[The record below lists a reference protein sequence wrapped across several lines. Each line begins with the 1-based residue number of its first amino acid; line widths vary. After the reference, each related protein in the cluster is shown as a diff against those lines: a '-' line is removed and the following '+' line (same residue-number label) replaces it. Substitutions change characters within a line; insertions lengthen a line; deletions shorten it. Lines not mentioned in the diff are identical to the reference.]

1 MTVRK
6 FLNEFEIY
14 LGAVASGAMF
24 LVLLAQVI
32 SRYVFNQAFS
42 WSEELA
48 LILFIWSIYFGACAA
63 VRRHQHLRLEI
74 LLDKVSPR
82 TRLVLDLVGNF
93 FFMVFSCVVMFGVM
107 PIVLRLVRSG
117 TATAVM
123 GIPKWI
129 NYSILPAM
137 FGLMLLRLIQDSIK
151 RVKDFQAREPA
162 AEIAGK
168 GKEE

>member
-48 LILFIWSIYFGACAA
+48 LILFVWSIYFGACAA

-74 LLDKVSPR
+74 LLDKVKPR

-137 FGLMLLRLIQDSIK
+137 FGLMLFRLIQDSIQ
-151 RVKDFQAREPA
+151 RVKDFQARVPA